1 MAFVVTLLC
10 ALGLV
15 GARGMMIGHEFTP
28 NVLNLAARAPLRSV
42 FMQSDLP
49 VSKSSTLSELRAVI
63 AERGLDIKTTGKGR
77 TKKVIFK
84 ELAALCLSDDGCEA
98 SAEGADMAREVAQA
112 AKVAEDDSAQEA
124 AAAAAAQIAA
134 TQTAVAEEAAEL
146 ELAVEAEAEA
156 VAAETAVAE
165 AAVAAAVAEMAAD
178 FATDAATA
186 GEAEA
191 AAHMVSED
199 VAAGQDVEIH
209 ELERPWWDPK
219 IPY

>member
-84 ELAALCLSDDGCEA
+84 ELVALCLSDDGCET

-112 AKVAEDDSAQEA
+112 AKVAEDDAAQE

-134 TQTAVAEEAAEL
+134 TQAAVAEEAAEL

-156 VAAETAVAE
+156 EAAETAVAE
-165 AAVAAAVAEMAAD
+165 AAVAAAAAETAAD